1 MSITKV
7 LLYVCGLV
15 ILALPYLAY
24 IVGGSLGSYAAVLLF
39 LLAIMWGL
47 FSMRK
52 PEQPTVT
59 LSKPISGTESLPVQS
74 QQLANDIM
82 TTYIG
87 AMYDKARFMP
97 DFTPETEMEGM
108 LSHVQYVLSQHELT
122 ISDEALTELRI
133 RFLQA
138 IEQGRADNKKA

>member
-7 LLYVCGLV
+7 LLYVCGLL

-24 IVGGSLGSYAAVLLF
+24 ILGGSIGSYAAVLLF

-52 PEQPTVT
+52 PEQPKVT
-59 LSKPISGTESLPVQS
+59 LSKPISGTESLPAQS

-87 AMYDKARFMP
+87 SMYDKARFMP
-97 DFTPETEMEGM
+97 NFDSDAEMESM
-108 LSHVQYVLSQHELT
+108 LSHVRYVLTQHDLT
-122 ISDEALTELRI
+122 VSDKALSELRV
-133 RFLQA
+133 RFMQA
-138 IEQGRADNKKA
+138 IEQGLADKKKA